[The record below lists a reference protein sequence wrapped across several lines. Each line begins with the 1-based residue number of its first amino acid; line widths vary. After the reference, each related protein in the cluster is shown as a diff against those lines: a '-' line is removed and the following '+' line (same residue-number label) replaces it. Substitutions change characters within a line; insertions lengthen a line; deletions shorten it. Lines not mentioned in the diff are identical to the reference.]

1 MRLNEL
7 IRRLVFGALIEFIEK
22 LCSRMDFSNQ
32 LIHAVLALGMA
43 AHGGGTCCEA
53 ICEESKEDEEEL
65 RKRDLPESEIGNMQP
80 GV

>member
-1 MRLNEL
+1 
-7 IRRLVFGALIEFIEK
+7 LVFGALIESIEK